1 MKHLFATSCHFAFKW
16 DSVWLIISQKSSK
29 MWCNYQQILSCYQLC
44 ACHVGGHVSVMFYDS
59 VTLHNN
65 QITHPHD
72 IYQDDLDDEHDIYH
86 DVSDQ

>member
-1 MKHLFATSCHFAFKW
+1 M
-16 DSVWLIISQKSSK
+16 
-29 MWCNYQQILSCYQLC
+29 
-44 ACHVGGHVSVMFYDS
+44 SVMFYDS

-72 IYQDDLDDEHDIYH
+72 IYQDDLDEEHDIYH